1 MKAPRAHGL
10 TMLELVIAIAVLAVL
25 ASVALPSI
33 TARLERQR
41 LSNAAETLATDLS
54 EARFEAAR
62 RGQPLHIEPTV
73 ADKAWCWAVS
83 TQAGCGCAPG
93 QSQSQSQSQAQSCQ
107 LHQVLSSAYGGIKL
121 LEPRPVRLN
130 PAGTSETVTVAA
142 FESSHGE
149 RLRVDLQALG
159 RVRVCTAAG
168 PDTRYPRC

>member
-1 MKAPRAHGL
+1 MKTPRTHGL
-10 TMLELVIAIAVLAVL
+10 TLLELMIAIAVMAVL

-41 LSNAAETLATDLS
+41 LVNAAETLATDLS

-62 RGQPLHIEPTV
+62 RGQALHVEPALGEKT
-73 ADKAWCWAVS
+73 WCWAVS
-83 TQAGCGCAPG
+83 TQSGCDCA
-93 QSQSQSQSQAQSCQ
+93 QAQACQ
-107 LHQVLSSAYGGIKL
+107 LHNVQASAYGGIKL
-121 LEPRPVRLN
+121 LEPKAVRLN
-130 PAGTSETVTVAA
+130 PAGTGETVTVAA
-142 FESSHGE
+142 FESSRGE